1 MAAQLECLRIYFV
14 TWNVATKYP
23 VQDLHQLLNIT
34 HGNLKSLPDI
44 YFIGLQEVKAQ
55 PQNMVLD
62 IFFQEDPWTKSEVLK
77 DYDYVKIRSQR
88 LQGLVLN
95 MFCLRKHITHLRLV
109 EAQYT
114 RTGFGGMW
122 GNKGAVSIRLNIYGV
137 SICVVNTHL
146 TPHDHLLADRI
157 ADYNTILREHSFS
170 APDTSNILFHDYV
183 FWIGDLNFRLHGED
197 LTAVDIDLLVK
208 KNQLN
213 LLLERDQLKLV
224 MKNGDAFAELNE
236 NNIEFPPTYKF
247 EFASQEFDLKYIAII
262 RLMNKLLIY
271 IQDYP
276 NGPKFAFEHFFYRR
290 RPSWT
295 DRILYKVNADVYDDV
310 TLNALQLNYKS
321 HSNYIQS
328 DHKPVTGE
336 FNIMIR
342 PNEEDHGVEF
352 QPVSAWFIDEEN
364 SVSYKLIGDV
374 RPVSGDWVG
383 LFHNQFSS
391 LDEYIVYE
399 YVVRGRTAE
408 TSGMES
414 SEPITERI
422 FFSDSALRIP
432 GMYRLVYVA
441 QRGDLKGILGMSPPF
456 PGHRRPL

>member
-1 MAAQLECLRIYFV
+1 
-14 TWNVATKYP
+14 
-23 VQDLHQLLNIT
+23 
-34 HGNLKSLPDI
+34 
-44 YFIGLQEVKAQ
+44 
-55 PQNMVLD
+55 MVLD
-62 IFFQEDPWTKSEVLK
+62 IFFQEDPWTKSFREVLK

-95 MFCLRKHITHLRLV
+95 MFCLRKHITHLRMV

-146 TPHDHLLADRI
+146 TPHDHLLTDRI

-197 LTAVDIDLLVK
+197 LTATDIDLLVK

-224 MKNGDAFAELNE
+224 MRNGDAFAELNE
-236 NNIEFPPTYKF
+236 NVIEFPPTYKF
-247 EFASQEFDLKYIAII
+247 EFASQEFDLK
-262 RLMNKLLIY
+262 
-271 IQDYP
+271 
-276 NGPKFAFEHFFYRR
+276 R

-310 TLNALQLNYKS
+310 TLSALQLNYKS

-336 FNIMIR
+336 FDITIR
-342 PNEEDHGVEF
+342 PNVEDHGVEF

-399 YVVRGRTAE
+399 YVVRGRTTE
-408 TSGMES
+408 TSGVES

>member
-1 MAAQLECLRIYFV
+1 MAGQLERLRIYFV

-34 HGNLKSLPDI
+34 HGNMKSLPDI

-62 IFFQEDPWTKSEVLK
+62 IIFQEDPWTKSFREVLK
-77 DYDYVKIRSQR
+77 DFDYVKIRSQR

-170 APDTSNILFHDYV
+170 APDTSNILYHDYV

-197 LTAVDIDLLVK
+197 LTAIDIDLLVK
-208 KNQLN
+208 KNKLD

-236 NNIEFPPTYKF
+236 NNIEFAPTYKF
-247 EFASQEFDLKYIAII
+247 EFASQEFDLK
-262 RLMNKLLIY
+262 
-271 IQDYP
+271 
-276 NGPKFAFEHFFYRR
+276 R

-310 TLNALQLNYKS
+310 TLSALQLNYKS

-336 FNIMIR
+336 FDIMIR
-342 PNEEDHGVEF
+342 PNVEDHGVEF

-408 TSGMES
+408 TSEVES

-441 QRGDLKGILGMSPPF
+441 QRGDLRGILGMSPPF

>member
-1 MAAQLECLRIYFV
+1 MAAQLERLRIYFV

-23 VQDLHQLLNIT
+23 VQDLHQLLNVT
-34 HGNLKSLPDI
+34 CGNLKSLPDI

-62 IFFQEDPWTKSEVLK
+62 IFFQEDPWTKSFREVLK

-146 TPHDHLLADRI
+146 TPHDHLLTDRI

-197 LTAVDIDLLVK
+197 LTAIDIDLLVK

-224 MKNGDAFAELNE
+224 MRNGDAFAELNE
-236 NNIEFPPTYKF
+236 NVIEFPPTYKF
-247 EFASQEFDLKYIAII
+247 EFASQEFDLK
-262 RLMNKLLIY
+262 
-271 IQDYP
+271 
-276 NGPKFAFEHFFYRR
+276 R

-310 TLNALQLNYKS
+310 TLSALQLNYKS

-336 FNIMIR
+336 FDIMIR
-342 PNEEDHGVEF
+342 PNVEDHGVEF

-399 YVVRGRTAE
+399 YVVRGRTTE
-408 TSGMES
+408 TSGVES

>member
-1 MAAQLECLRIYFV
+1 MAEQLERLRIYFV

-34 HGNLKSLPDI
+34 HGNIKSLPDI

-62 IFFQEDPWTKSEVLK
+62 IIFQEDPWTKSFREVLK
-77 DYDYVKIRSQR
+77 DNDYVKIRSQR

-170 APDTSNILFHDYV
+170 APDTSNILYHDYV

-208 KNQLN
+208 KNKLD

-224 MKNGDAFAELNE
+224 MRNGDAFAELNE

-247 EFASQEFDLKYIAII
+247 EFASQEFDLK
-262 RLMNKLLIY
+262 
-271 IQDYP
+271 
-276 NGPKFAFEHFFYRR
+276 R

-310 TLNALQLNYKS
+310 TLSALQLNYKS

-336 FNIMIR
+336 FDIMIR
-342 PNEEDHGVEF
+342 PNVEDHGVEF

-408 TSGMES
+408 TSEVES

-441 QRGDLKGILGMSPPF
+441 QRGDLRGILGMSPPF

>member
-1 MAAQLECLRIYFV
+1 MWKFKIFARYIFYWTTGSKGTTSEHGIRYFFSRGSMD
-14 TWNVATKYP
+14 
-23 VQDLHQLLNIT
+23 QI
-34 HGNLKSLPDI
+34 I
-44 YFIGLQEVKAQ
+44 
-55 PQNMVLD
+55 
-62 IFFQEDPWTKSEVLK
+62 
-77 DYDYVKIRSQR
+77 
-88 LQGLVLN
+88 QGLVLN

-146 TPHDHLLADRI
+146 TPHDHLLTDRI

-197 LTAVDIDLLVK
+197 LTAIDIDLLVK

-224 MKNGDAFAELNE
+224 MRNGDAFAELNE
-236 NNIEFPPTYKF
+236 NVIEFPPTYKF
-247 EFASQEFDLKYIAII
+247 EFASQEFDLK
-262 RLMNKLLIY
+262 
-271 IQDYP
+271 
-276 NGPKFAFEHFFYRR
+276 R

-310 TLNALQLNYKS
+310 TLSALQLNYKS

-336 FNIMIR
+336 FDIMIR
-342 PNEEDHGVEF
+342 PNVEDHGVEF

-399 YVVRGRTAE
+399 YVVRGRTTE
-408 TSGMES
+408 TSGVES